1 MQVIN
6 TPISPYI
13 QNAPI
18 AFCDDTNECIFID
31 PGDELDKLIEVQK
44 IHKLIP
50 QYIFITHGHID
61 HAGAAK
67 ELSDLLNLEIIGPH
81 KADDF
86 LLQALEIQGQMYNM
100 KAQNFTPDKWL
111 EQGDVLSFGKQTL
124 DIRHCPGHAPGHV
137 IGINHA
143 AKKVIAGDVLF
154 NGSIGRT
161 DLPQGNHQDLIDSI
175 DKHLMTLEDNY
186 IVHCGHGPD
195 TTIGHERKTNPFLNN
210 AQ

>member
-6 TPISPYI
+6 TPISPYV

-18 AFCDDTNECIFID
+18 AYCEDTKECIYVD
-31 PGDELDKLIEVQK
+31 PGDELDKLISVQQSLGLK
-44 IHKLIP
+44 P

-67 ELSDLLNLEIIGPH
+67 ELADRLNLQIIGPH

-86 LLQALEIQGQMYNM
+86 LLQSLEIQGQMYNM
-100 KAQNFTPDKWL
+100 KAQNFIPDQWL
-111 EQGDVLSFGKQTL
+111 KHGDIIKFGNQEL
-124 DIRHCPGHAPGHV
+124 DIKHCPGHAPGHV
-137 IGINHA
+137 IGINQK
-143 AKKVIAGDVLF
+143 AKRIIAGDVLF

-161 DLPQGNHQDLIDSI
+161 DLPQGNYQDLIDSI
-175 DKHLMTLEDNY
+175 NNHLLVLDDSY

-195 TTIGHERKTNPFLNN
+195 TSIGHERKTNPFLN
-210 AQ
+210 A

>member
-18 AFCDDTNECIFID
+18 AYCEETKECIFID
-31 PGDELDKLIEVQK
+31 PGDELDKLIAVQENNQ
-44 IHKLIP
+44 LIP

-67 ELSDLLNLEIIGPH
+67 ELSERLNLEIIGPH
-81 KADDF
+81 IADDF

-100 KAQNFTPDKWL
+100 KAKNFTPNRWL
-111 EQGDVLSFGKQTL
+111 DQGDVITFGNQEL

-137 IGINHA
+137 IGINHK

-161 DLPQGNHQDLIDSI
+161 DLPQGNYQDLINSI
-175 DKHLMTLEDNY
+175 KKHLLTLEDEF

-195 TTIGHERKTNPFLNN
+195 TKIGYERKTNPFLIN
-210 AQ
+210 A

>member
-18 AFCDDTNECIFID
+18 AYCEDTKECIFID
-31 PGDELDKLIEVQK
+31 PGDELDKLIDVQEK
-44 IHKLIP
+44 NQLIP

-67 ELSDLLNLEIIGPH
+67 ELSERLNLEIIGPH
-81 KADDF
+81 IADDF

-100 KAQNFTPDKWL
+100 KAKNFTPDRWL
-111 EQGDVLSFGKQTL
+111 DQGDVITFGNQEL

-137 IGINHA
+137 IGINHK

-161 DLPQGNHQDLIDSI
+161 DLPQGNYQDLINSI
-175 DKHLMTLEDNY
+175 QKHLLTLEDEF

-195 TTIGHERKTNPFLNN
+195 TKIGYERKTNPFLIN
-210 AQ
+210 A

>member
-18 AFCDDTNECIFID
+18 AYCEDTKECIFID
-31 PGDELDKLIEVQK
+31 PGDELDKLIAVQENNQ
-44 IHKLIP
+44 LIP

-67 ELSDLLNLEIIGPH
+67 ELSERLNLEIIGPH
-81 KADDF
+81 IADDF

-100 KAQNFTPDKWL
+100 KAKNFTPDRWL
-111 EQGDVLSFGKQTL
+111 EQGDVITFGNQEL

-137 IGINHA
+137 IGINHKA
-143 AKKVIAGDVLF
+143 QKVIAGDVLF

-161 DLPQGNHQDLIDSI
+161 DLPQGNYQDLINSI
-175 DKHLMTLEDNY
+175 KKHLLTLEDEF

-195 TTIGHERKTNPFLNN
+195 TKIGYEKKTNPFLIN
-210 AQ
+210 A

>member
-6 TPISPYI
+6 TPISPYV

-18 AFCDDTNECIFID
+18 AYCEETKESIYID
-31 PGDELDKLIEVQK
+31 PGDELDKLIAVQESLDLK
-44 IHKLIP
+44 P

-61 HAGAAK
+61 HAAAAK
-67 ELSDLLNLEIIGPH
+67 ELADMYDLKIIGPH
-81 KADDF
+81 IADDF

-100 KAQNFTPDKWL
+100 KAQNFTPDQWL
-111 EQGDVLSFGKQTL
+111 KEGDTLRFGNQIL
-124 DIRHCPGHAPGHV
+124 DIKHCPGHAPGHV
-137 IGINHA
+137 IAINNN

-161 DLPQGNHQDLIDSI
+161 DLPQGNHKDLIDSI
-175 DKHLMTLEDNY
+175 HKHLLVLDDSF

-195 TTIGHERKTNPFLNN
+195 TTIGHERKTNPFLN
-210 AQ
+210 A

>member
-18 AFCDDTNECIFID
+18 AYCEDTKECIFID
-31 PGDELDKLIEVQK
+31 PGDELDKLIAVQENNQ
-44 IHKLIP
+44 LIP

-67 ELSDLLNLEIIGPH
+67 ELSERLNLEIIGPH
-81 KADDF
+81 IADDF

-100 KAQNFTPDKWL
+100 NTKNFTPDRWL
-111 EQGDVLSFGKQTL
+111 DQGDVLAFGNQEL

-137 IGINHA
+137 IGINHK

-161 DLPQGNHQDLIDSI
+161 DLPQGNYQDLINSI
-175 DKHLMTLEDNY
+175 KKHLLTLEDEF

-195 TTIGHERKTNPFLNN
+195 TKIGYERKTNPFLIN
-210 AQ
+210 A

>member
-6 TPISPYI
+6 TPVSPYV

-18 AFCDDTNECIFID
+18 AYCEDTKECIYID
-31 PGDELDKLIEVQK
+31 PGDELDKLIAVQNDLDLK
-44 IHKLIP
+44 P

-67 ELSDLLNLEIIGPH
+67 ELADKLNLKIIGPH

-111 EQGDVLSFGKQTL
+111 THGDTLRFGNQVLEIK
-124 DIRHCPGHAPGHV
+124 HCPGHAPGHV
-137 IGINHA
+137 IGINHE
-143 AKKVIAGDVLF
+143 AKKIIAGDVLF

-161 DLPQGNHQDLIDSI
+161 DLPQGNYQDLIDSI
-175 DKHLMTLEDNY
+175 TKQLLILDDAY

-195 TTIGHERKTNPFLNN
+195 TTIGHERKTNPFLN
-210 AQ
+210 A

>member
-1 MQVIN
+1 MQVVN
-6 TPISPYI
+6 TPISPYV

-18 AFCDDTNECIFID
+18 AYCEDTKECIYVD
-31 PGDELDKLIEVQK
+31 PGDELDKLVSVQQSLGLK
-44 IHKLIP
+44 P

-67 ELSDLLNLEIIGPH
+67 ELADRLNLQIIGPH

-86 LLQALEIQGQMYNM
+86 LLQSLEIQGQMYNM

-111 EQGDVLSFGKQTL
+111 EHGDILKFGNQEL
-124 DIRHCPGHAPGHV
+124 DIKHCPGHAPGHV
-137 IGINHA
+137 IGINHK
-143 AKKVIAGDVLF
+143 AKRIIAGDVLF

-161 DLPQGNHQDLIDSI
+161 DLPQGNYQDLIDSI
-175 DKHLMTLEDNY
+175 NSHLLVLDDSY

-195 TTIGHERKTNPFLNN
+195 TSIGHERKTNPFLN
-210 AQ
+210 A

>member
-6 TPISPYI
+6 TPISPYV

-18 AFCDDTNECIFID
+18 AYCEDTKECIYID
-31 PGDELDKLIEVQK
+31 PGDELDKLIAVQNDLDLK
-44 IHKLIP
+44 P

-67 ELSDLLNLEIIGPH
+67 ELADKLNLKIIGPH

-100 KAQNFTPDKWL
+100 KAQNFTPDQWL
-111 EQGDVLSFGKQTL
+111 THGDKLRFGNQVLEIK
-124 DIRHCPGHAPGHV
+124 HCPGHAPGHV
-137 IGINHA
+137 IGINHN
-143 AKKVIAGDVLF
+143 AKKIIAGDVLF

-161 DLPQGNHQDLIDSI
+161 DLPQGNYQDLIDSI
-175 DKHLMTLEDNY
+175 TNQLLILDDAYT
-186 IVHCGHGPD
+186 VHCGHGPD
-195 TTIGHERKTNPFLNN
+195 TTIGHERKTNPFLN
-210 AQ
+210 A

>member
-18 AFCDDTNECIFID
+18 AYCEDTKECIFID
-31 PGDELDKLIEVQK
+31 PGDELDKLIAVQENNQ
-44 IHKLIP
+44 LIP

-67 ELSDLLNLEIIGPH
+67 ELSERLNLEIIGPH
-81 KADDF
+81 IADDF

-100 KAQNFTPDKWL
+100 KAKNFTPDCWL
-111 EQGDVLSFGKQTL
+111 DQGDVLTFGNQEL

-137 IGINHA
+137 IGINHK

-161 DLPQGNHQDLIDSI
+161 DLPQGNYQDLINSI
-175 DKHLMTLEDNY
+175 KKHLLTLEDEF

-195 TTIGHERKTNPFLNN
+195 TKIGYERKTNPFLIN
-210 AQ
+210 A

>member
-18 AFCDDTNECIFID
+18 AYCEDTKECIFID
-31 PGDELDKLIEVQK
+31 PGDELDKLIAVQENNQ
-44 IHKLIP
+44 LIP

-67 ELSDLLNLEIIGPH
+67 ELSERLNLEIIGPH
-81 KADDF
+81 IADNF

-100 KAQNFTPDKWL
+100 KAKNFTPDRWL
-111 EQGDVLSFGKQTL
+111 DQGDVITFGNQEL

-137 IGINHA
+137 IGINHKA
-143 AKKVIAGDVLF
+143 QKVIAGDVLF

-161 DLPQGNHQDLIDSI
+161 DLPQGNYQDLINSI
-175 DKHLMTLEDNY
+175 KKHLLTLEDEF

-195 TTIGHERKTNPFLNN
+195 TNIGFERKTNPFLIN
-210 AQ
+210 A